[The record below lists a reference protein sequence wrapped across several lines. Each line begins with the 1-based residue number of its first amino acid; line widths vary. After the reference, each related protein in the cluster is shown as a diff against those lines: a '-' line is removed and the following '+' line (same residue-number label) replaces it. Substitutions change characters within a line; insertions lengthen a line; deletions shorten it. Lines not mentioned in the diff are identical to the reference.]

1 MTVFLLRD
9 PIMRTLSYRQ
19 RFFVEF
25 YLGESSGSAID
36 AARRAGY
43 GRPEKLGPLLLKR
56 GEVQRAIAAGVA
68 TTAMTSKEVLARLA
82 DVAAFDVLD
91 FVDHGKDG
99 EGKVDVRLIKRLG
112 LGHLIKRLRTN
123 KDGSQT
129 IELEPKAAALVKL
142 GEHCKLWKG
151 GSEPELT
158 LVELAKGLKERY
170 EQLRNKRSDPGPAGT
185 LSGPAG
191 PVQ

>member
-112 LGHLIKRLRTN
+112 LGHLIKRLRTHQ
-123 KDGSQT
+123 DGTQD
-129 IELEPKAAALVKL
+129 IELEPKAPALVRL
-142 GEHCKLWKG
+142 GEHYKLWKG
-151 GSEPELT
+151 AAEPDDLSVLEWLDEVDARLQSEEQADKT
-158 LVELAKGLKERY
+158 GER
-170 EQLRNKRSDPGPAGT
+170 
-185 LSGPAG
+185 LSETTG

>member
-1 MTVFLLRD
+1 
-9 PIMRTLSYRQ
+9 MRTLSYRQ

-25 YLGESSGSAID
+25 YLGESSGSATD

-68 TTAMTSKEVLARLA
+68 TTAMNSKEVLARLA

-112 LGHLIKRLRTN
+112 LGHLVKRLRTHR
-123 KDGSQT
+123 DGTQD
-129 IELEPKAAALVKL
+129 IELEPRAPALVRL
-142 GEHCKLWKG
+142 GEHYKLWKG
-151 GSEPELT
+151 AAEPDDLSVLEWLDEVDARLQSE
-158 LVELAKGLKERY
+158 
-170 EQLRNKRSDPGPAGT
+170 EQADKTAETVSGT
-185 LSGPAG
+185 TG